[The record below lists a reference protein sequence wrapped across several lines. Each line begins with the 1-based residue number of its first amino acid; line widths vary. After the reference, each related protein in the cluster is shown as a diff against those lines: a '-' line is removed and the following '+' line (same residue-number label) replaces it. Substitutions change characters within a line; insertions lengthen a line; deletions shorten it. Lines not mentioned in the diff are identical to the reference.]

1 MIQITPH
8 MRIMLAVEP
17 ADFRKG
23 IDGLAGIVKR
33 TLQSDPFDGT
43 LFLFRNKRGTAIKII
58 SYDGQGFWLCQKRL
72 SRGSFNWWPEKLD
85 RQSHLLAAHEVQLL
99 LWNGNPDAVPAVMWK
114 KITPRSFF
122 AGHT

>member
-23 IDGLAGIVKR
+23 IDGLAGIVR
-33 TLQSDPFDGT
+33 RCLQSDPFDGT
-43 LFLFRNKRGTAIKII
+43 LFIFRNKRGTAIKII

-72 SRGSFNWWPEKLD
+72 SRGCFTWWPKKSD
-85 RQSHLLAAHEVQLL
+85 RQAQLLAAHEVQLL
-99 LWNGNPDAVPAVMWK
+99 LWNGNPETSAAVMWK
-114 KITPRSFF
+114 KITPAPFF